1 MSLKMKSQKLKI
13 YKETTGLLMPISLK
27 KNIPFKVKRIFIIH
41 GKKNYPRGNHAHYK
55 CSQFLIPLCGSII
68 IEYENK
74 KNKLKKT
81 LSLLKN
87 NSLLLKPMTW
97 CRIRFIGNNSKLLV
111 FCDREYEPFD
121 YIKDY
126 TKFKTM
132 FKKI

>member
-1 MSLKMKSQKLKI
+1 MKLQKLKI
-13 YKETTGLLMPISLK
+13 YKETTGLLIPISLK

-41 GKKNYPRGNHAHYK
+41 GKKNYLRGNHAHYK
-55 CSQFLIPLCGSII
+55 CSQFLIPLYGSVI
-68 IEYENK
+68 IEYEHK

-87 NSLLLKPMTW
+87 NNLLLEPMTW
-97 CRIRFIGNNSKLLV
+97 CRIRFITNNSKLMV
-111 FCDREYEPFD
+111 FCDREYEPLD

>member
-1 MSLKMKSQKLKI
+1 MKLQKLKI
-13 YKETTGLLMPISLK
+13 YKETTGSLMPISLK

-41 GKKNYPRGNHAHYK
+41 GKKNYLRGNHAHYK
-55 CSQFLIPLCGSII
+55 CSQFLIPLCGSVI

-74 KNKLKKT
+74 KNKFKKT

-87 NSLLLKPMTW
+87 NNLLLEPMTW
-97 CRIRFIGNNSKLLV
+97 CKIRFRSNNSKLMI
-111 FCDREYEPFD
+111 FCDREYEPLD

>member
-1 MSLKMKSQKLKI
+1 MKLQKLKI
-13 YKETTGLLMPISLK
+13 YKETTGSLIPISLK

-41 GKKNYPRGNHAHYK
+41 GKKNYLRGNHAHYK
-55 CSQFLIPLCGSII
+55 CSQFLIPLCGSVI

-74 KNKLKKT
+74 KDKFKKT

-87 NSLLLKPMTW
+87 NNLLLKPMTW
-97 CRIRFIGNNSKLLV
+97 CKIRFRSNNSKLMI
-111 FCDREYEPFD
+111 FCDREYEPLD

-126 TKFKTM
+126 TIFKTM

>member
-1 MSLKMKSQKLKI
+1 MKSQKLKI
-13 YKETTGLLMPISLK
+13 YKETTGLLIPISLK

-55 CSQFLIPLCGSII
+55 CSQFLIPLSGSII
-68 IEYENK
+68 IEYEHK
-74 KNKLKKT
+74 KNKSKKT
-81 LSLLKN
+81 LSLFKN
-87 NSLLLKPMTW
+87 NNLLLKPMTW
-97 CRIRFIGNNSKLLV
+97 CKIRFIGNNSKLLV
-111 FCDREYEPFD
+111 FCDREYEPLD

>member
-1 MSLKMKSQKLKI
+1 MKLQKIKI
-13 YKETTGLLMPISLK
+13 FKETTGLLVPISLK

-41 GKKNYPRGNHAHYK
+41 GKKNYFRGNHAHYK
-55 CSQFLIPLCGSII
+55 CSQFLIPLCGSVT

-74 KNKLKKT
+74 KNKLKKN

-97 CRIRFIGNNSKLLV
+97 CKIKFITNNSKLMV
-111 FCDREYEPFD
+111 FCDREYEPLD

>member
-1 MSLKMKSQKLKI
+1 MKLQKIKI
-13 YKETTGLLMPISLK
+13 YKETTGLLIPISLK

-55 CSQFLIPLCGSII
+55 CSQFLIPLCGSVN
-68 IEYENK
+68 IEYEHK

-87 NSLLLKPMTW
+87 NNLLLKPMTW
-97 CRIRFIGNNSKLLV
+97 CKIRFITNNSKLMV
-111 FCDREYEPFD
+111 FCDREYEPLD

>member
-1 MSLKMKSQKLKI
+1 MKSQKLKI
-13 YKETTGLLMPISLK
+13 YKETTGLLIPISLK
-27 KNIPFKVKRIFIIH
+27 KNIPFKVKRIFILH

-68 IEYENK
+68 IEYEHN

-87 NSLLLKPMTW
+87 NSLLLNPMTW

-111 FCDREYEPFD
+111 FCDREYEPLD

>member
-1 MSLKMKSQKLKI
+1 MKLQKLKI
-13 YKETTGLLMPISLK
+13 YKETTGSLMPISLK

-41 GKKNYPRGNHAHYK
+41 GKKNYFRGNHAHYK
-55 CSQFLIPLCGSII
+55 CSQFLIPLYGSAT

-74 KNKLKKT
+74 KNKLKKN

-97 CRIRFIGNNSKLLV
+97 CKIKFITNNSKLMV
-111 FCDREYEPFD
+111 FCDREYEPLD

>member
-1 MSLKMKSQKLKI
+1 MKSQKLKI

-27 KNIPFKVKRIFIIH
+27 KNIPFKVKRIFILH

-74 KNKLKKT
+74 QNKLKKT

-87 NSLLLKPMTW
+87 NNLLLKPMTW

-111 FCDREYEPFD
+111 FCDREYEPLD

>member
-1 MSLKMKSQKLKI
+1 MKSQKLKI

-87 NSLLLKPMTW
+87 NNLLLKPMTW

-111 FCDREYEPFD
+111 FCDREYEPLD

>member
-1 MSLKMKSQKLKI
+1 MKSQKLKI
-13 YKETTGLLMPISLK
+13 YKETTGLLIPISLK
-27 KNIPFKVKRIFIIH
+27 KNIPFKVKRIFILH

-111 FCDREYEPFD
+111 FCDREYEPLD

>member
-1 MSLKMKSQKLKI
+1 MKSQKLKI
-13 YKETTGLLMPISLK
+13 YKETTGLLIPISLK
-27 KNIPFKVKRIFIIH
+27 KNIPFKVKRIFILH

-87 NSLLLKPMTW
+87 NNLLLKPMTW

-111 FCDREYEPFD
+111 FCDREYEPLD

>member
-1 MSLKMKSQKLKI
+1 MKSQKLKI

-55 CSQFLIPLCGSII
+55 CSQFLIPLSGSII
-68 IEYENK
+68 IEYEHK
-74 KNKLKKT
+74 KNKSKKT
-81 LSLLKN
+81 LSLFKN
-87 NSLLLKPMTW
+87 NNLLLKPMTW
-97 CRIRFIGNNSKLLV
+97 CKIRFIGNNSKLLV
-111 FCDREYEPFD
+111 FCDREYEPLD

>member
-1 MSLKMKSQKLKI
+1 MKSQKLKI
-13 YKETTGLLMPISLK
+13 YKETTGLLIPISLK
-27 KNIPFKVKRIFIIH
+27 KNIPFKVKRIFILH
-41 GKKNYPRGNHAHYK
+41 GKKNYPRGNHAHFK

-87 NSLLLKPMTW
+87 NNLLLKPMTW

-111 FCDREYEPFD
+111 FCDREYEPLD

>member
-1 MSLKMKSQKLKI
+1 MKSQKLKI

-87 NSLLLKPMTW
+87 NSLLLNPMTW

-111 FCDREYEPFD
+111 FCDREYEPLD

>member
-1 MSLKMKSQKLKI
+1 MKSQKLKI

-111 FCDREYEPFD
+111 FCDREYEPLD

>member
-1 MSLKMKSQKLKI
+1 MKSQKLKI
-13 YKETTGLLMPISLK
+13 YKETTGLLIPISLQ
-27 KNIPFKVKRIFIIH
+27 KNIPFKVKRIFILH

-68 IEYENK
+68 IEYEHN

-111 FCDREYEPFD
+111 FCDREYEPLD

>member
-1 MSLKMKSQKLKI
+1 MKSQKLKI
-13 YKETTGLLMPISLK
+13 YKETTGLLIPISLK
-27 KNIPFKVKRIFIIH
+27 KNIPFKVKRIFILH

-68 IEYENK
+68 IEYEHN

-111 FCDREYEPFD
+111 FCDREYEPLD

>member
-1 MSLKMKSQKLKI
+1 MKLQKIKI
-13 YKETTGLLMPISLK
+13 YKETTGSLIPISLK

-41 GKKNYPRGNHAHYK
+41 GKKNYVRGDHAHFK
-55 CSQFLIPLCGSII
+55 CSQFLIPISGSVI

-97 CRIRFIGNNSKLLV
+97 CRIKFKLNNSKLMV
-111 FCDREYEPFD
+111 FCDREYEPLD

-126 TKFKTM
+126 TKFKIM
-132 FKKI
+132 IKKI

>member
-1 MSLKMKSQKLKI
+1 MKSQKLKI

-81 LSLLKN
+81 LSLLEN

-111 FCDREYEPFD
+111 FCDREYEPLD

>member
-1 MSLKMKSQKLKI
+1 MKLQKLKI
-13 YKETTGLLMPISLK
+13 YKETTGSLIPISLK

-41 GKKNYPRGNHAHYK
+41 GKKNYLRGNHAHYK
-55 CSQFLIPLCGSII
+55 CSQFLIPLCGSVI

-74 KNKLKKT
+74 KDKFKKT

-87 NSLLLKPMTW
+87 NNLLLKPMTW
-97 CRIRFIGNNSKLLV
+97 CKIRFRSNNSKLMI
-111 FCDREYEPFD
+111 FCDREYEPLD

-126 TKFKTM
+126 TKFKIM